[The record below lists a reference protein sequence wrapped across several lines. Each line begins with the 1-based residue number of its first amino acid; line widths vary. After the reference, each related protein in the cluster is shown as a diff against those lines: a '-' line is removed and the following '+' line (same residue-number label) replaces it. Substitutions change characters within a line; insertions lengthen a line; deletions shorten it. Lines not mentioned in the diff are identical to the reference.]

1 MIDKNAQ
8 FYKLGYALSGGG
20 AKGFAHLGVLRVLEE
35 HGLKP
40 KIITGT
46 SAGSLAGVFYA
57 DGFELEEI
65 MDLFKGKQFK
75 EFVEVAIPTS
85 GFFKATGIAK
95 FLKNNLRSTKFEQLQ
110 IPFHVVAT
118 NWDSAEIAVFSEG
131 NHLVDAVVA
140 SCTIPIIYQPVEIDG
155 VNYIDG
161 GVLKNFPVSII
172 RDMCKYVIGVNVA
185 VFSPPETK
193 YNIRKTIARYFD
205 ISSKSNTLRD
215 KELCDILIEIEGLE
229 RMSMFDLHNMN
240 EIALLGHNTAIK
252 ALDNDKAK
260 RIIHRCRKYDK
271 LTEDFRFLKN
281 KVLVNK
287 DPNSLDKS
295 EENQIK

>member
-1 MIDKNAQ
+1 MDDKNTQ

-20 AKGFAHLGVLRVLEE
+20 AKGFAHLGALRVLEE

-40 KIITGT
+40 KIISGT

-75 EFVEVAIPTS
+75 EFVEVTIPTS

-95 FLKNNLRSTKFEQLQ
+95 FLKNNLRSTKFEQLK
-110 IPFHVVAT
+110 IPFYVVAT
-118 NWDSAEIAVFSEG
+118 NWDTAEIATFSEG
-131 NHLVDAVVA
+131 NHLIDAVVA
-140 SCTIPIIYQPVEIDG
+140 SCTIPVIYQPVEIDG
-155 VNYIDG
+155 VPYVDG

-185 VFSPPETK
+185 VFSPPENK
-193 YNIRKTIARYFD
+193 YNIRTTIARYFD
-205 ISSKSNTLRD
+205 ISSKSNTIRD

-229 RMSMFDLHNMN
+229 RLSMFDLHNMN
-240 EIALLGHNTAIK
+240 EIALLGHNTAVK
-252 ALDNDKAK
+252 ALDNEKSM
-260 RIIHRCRKYDK
+260 RIVQRCRKYDK
-271 LTEDFRFLKN
+271 LSIDFRNFKN
-281 KVLVNK
+281 KVFVKK
-287 DPNSLDKS
+287 DESIQDKS
-295 EENQIK
+295 EEN